1 MPSYDLFIRYVVDL
15 KAVLLRCLN
24 HEPDSLDA
32 FASVAAME
40 GLQFQD

>member
-1 MPSYDLFIRYVVDL
+1 MSQYDDMMPVEL

-24 HEPDSLDA
+24 HEPDSLGA

-40 GLQFQD
+40 GMQFQD